1 MKNRDVSSILTSLVG
16 AIVVVA
22 VAGVA
27 IAVGAIV
34 VVLVVV
40 LDLVMIVVSVV
51 CPLLSTSVPGS
62 FPVLVLL
69 SDLVLGG
76 ILLVVLGSIGISVDT
91 PGSFQMEEFAVLPR
105 AGPVP
110 D

>member
-1 MKNRDVSSILTSLVG
+1 MVGSIEVVVVVG
-16 AIVVVA
+16 AS
-22 VAGVA
+22 
-27 IAVGAIV
+27 V

-40 LDLVMIVVSVV
+40 LVLVLVGALVVS
-51 CPLLSTSVPGS
+51 PLLSSAGPGS

-69 SDLVLGG
+69 SDLVLEG